1 MPSNGVKVDLSI
13 ADFDD
18 FSFQNFKK
26 KIYVADSM
34 AEIFLSSKNVSIG
47 MWNDRFW
54 RNFGCTFFLQLIWLQ
69 HAVHSD

>member
-1 MPSNGVKVDLSI
+1 MPFNSVSVDLQI
-13 ADFDD
+13 VDFDD

-34 AEIFLSSKNVSIG
+34 AEIFLSPKNISIG
-47 MWNDRFW
+47 MSKNRFW

-69 HAVHSD
+69 RAV